1 MGQMQCCCEEESSGA
16 KMPGCSAEET
26 TADPSR
32 PSRTPEVIL
41 LSEAVS
47 SESNSGPKE
56 EKQRLPMTAGLEA
69 WPEDNVEYIGTAPS
83 IPKSV
88 KTESVCPELELE
100 ITLTREDTTQ
110 RLGLDVKH
118 LGTLLEVH
126 DIFLDG
132 FVAYHNRVVT
142 EKGKDEDAIK
152 LRDRIIKVNEVS
164 GNDDQMIQEA
174 WTSRIMN
181 LTIVR
186 SAAAQSAL
194 SLQSEKSE
202 KQLES
207 EQEKEQG
214 ASG

>member
-1 MGQMQCCCEEESSGA
+1 MGQMHCCCEEESSGA
-16 KMPGCSAEET
+16 KMPGCEDTVE
-26 TADPSR
+26 PSR

-41 LSEAVS
+41 LSESVA

-56 EKQRLPMTAGLEA
+56 EKQRLPMTAIVEA
-69 WPEDNVEYIGTAPS
+69 WPEDNNVEFIGTAPS

-88 KTESVCPELELE
+88 QTESACPDLELE
-100 ITLTREDTTQ
+100 ITLTREDTSQ

-118 LGTLLEVH
+118 LGNLLEVH

-132 FVAYHNRVVT
+132 FVAYHNSTVAA
-142 EKGKDEDAIK
+142 KGKDEDAIR

-164 GNDDQMIQEA
+164 GNDESMIQEA

-181 LTIVR
+181 LTIIR
-186 SAAAQSAL
+186 SAASQPTL
-194 SLQSEKSE
+194 PCETERSE
-202 KQLES
+202 KQVES
-207 EQEKEQG
+207 ELEKEHG